1 MSECGSTNIEPVD
14 KKRKLLKAC
23 SNPACGNKSE
33 NCRVAPYF
41 VCAYF
46 HLQKESKKQKR
57 VCPKCYMEA
66 ESHQT
71 VLVERLKNGEMV
83 FDFNERGTQPEV
95 VALDEEESS
104 EEEESADSNEVDEV
118 VEIEDNFDKVLKSL
132 MEKYNF
138 KEQVDSAISHLGKQH

>member
-1 MSECGSTNIEPVD
+1 
-14 KKRKLLKAC
+14 
-23 SNPACGNKSE
+23 
-33 NCRVAPYF
+33 
-41 VCAYF
+41 
-46 HLQKESKKQKR
+46 
-57 VCPKCYMEA
+57 MEA

>member
-1 MSECGSTNIEPVD
+1 MAEGGCINTEPVN
-14 KKRKLLKAC
+14 KKRKFLEAC

-83 FDFNERGTQPEV
+83 FGFNNEQGTQPEV

-118 VEIEDNFDKVLKSL
+118 VEIEDNFDEVLKSL

-138 KEQVDSAISHLGKQH
+138 KEQVDSAISHLGK